1 MASSAEVAQPDPHP
15 LPGPAVIHDKSDLGV
30 KLAWGGAGM
39 TPEAASSPWGG
50 AVASAALPS
59 PSQPQPSPA
68 SFRDLMSEDLAKV
81 LDEK

>member
-15 LPGPAVIHDKSDLGV
+15 LPGPAVIHDKNDMGV

-50 AVASAALPS
+50 AVASAALAS
-59 PSQPQPSPA
+59 PAQSSPA